1 MMLIDIDLQNI
12 NGNINQTEIL
22 ISFLNEKRANQYI
35 KCYRKSLKY

>member
-22 ISFLNEKRANQYI
+22 ISFLKEKRANHHI
-35 KCYRKSLKY
+35 KCHGKRLKY